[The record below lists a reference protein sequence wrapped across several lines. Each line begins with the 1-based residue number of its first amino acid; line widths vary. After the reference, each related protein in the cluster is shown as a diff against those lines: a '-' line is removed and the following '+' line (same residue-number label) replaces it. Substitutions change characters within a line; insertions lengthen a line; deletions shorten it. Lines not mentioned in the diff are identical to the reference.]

1 MEIIVKNKI
10 QISFSKLKNGDVF
23 YSEDCN
29 GYAMKI
35 LEEKG
40 MDWNAV
46 SLRSGDVSL
55 RNGELFYI
63 PNSMIVEWVKGKFV
77 ED

>member
-1 MEIIVKNKI
+1 MEIIMKDRQ

-23 YSEDCN
+23 YLEDYEDCN

-35 LEEKG
+35 LEEEG
-40 MDWNAV
+40 MNGNAV
-46 SLRSGDVSL
+46 SLRD
-55 RNGELFYI
+55 GELFYV
-63 PNSMIVEWVKGKFV
+63 PNSMLIGYVKGKFV